1 MSDDEDIQYV
11 KRRRVVHFGAMD
23 KEGVPER
30 QEVSSDNMQVPTY
43 IEDLFFD
50 VIKQVTCAS
59 KQNKL
64 VRYEIRNERL
74 SI

>member
-43 IEDLFFD
+43 IEDLFLMPS
-50 VIKQVTCAS
+50 S
-59 KQNKL
+59 KWPVPPNKT
-64 VRYEIRNERL
+64 
-74 SI
+74 S